1 MAAAFPRRPCGKQR
15 YVDSADAAELKT
27 TLTGVTLPAE
37 KPQLLEYA
45 VQQRTEPRLLDALRT
60 LPGDKKY
67 ESLDEVVEELLHVQP
82 PRLDPDP
89 HEPKE
94 EAGAP
99 PGGDAYT
106 DKDPE
111 TGKVRR

>member
-1 MAAAFPRRPCGKQR
+1 
-15 YVDSADAAELKT
+15 VDPGDAAELKA

-45 VQQRTEPRLLDALRT
+45 VQQRAEPRLLDGLRT
-60 LPGDKKY
+60 LPEEKKY
-67 ESLDEVVEELLHVQP
+67 ESLDDVVEELLHVQP
-82 PRLDPDP
+82 SRTEGDP
-89 HEPKE
+89 HQPNE

-111 TGKVRR
+111 TGTIRD

>member
-1 MAAAFPRRPCGKQR
+1 MDP
-15 YVDSADAAELKT
+15 ADAAELKA
-27 TLTGVTLPAE
+27 TLVGVTLPAE
-37 KPQLLEYA
+37 RPQLLEYA
-45 VQQRTEPRLLDALRT
+45 VRQRTEPRLLEGLRT
-60 LPGDKKY
+60 LPEDKTY

-82 PRLDPDP
+82 PRLDADA

-111 TGKVRR
+111 TGTIRD

>member
-1 MAAAFPRRPCGKQR
+1 
-15 YVDSADAAELKT
+15 VDPGDAAELKA

-45 VQQRTEPRLLDALRT
+45 VQQRAEPRLLDGLRT
-60 LPGDKKY
+60 LPEEKKY
-67 ESLDEVVEELLHVQP
+67 ESLDDVVEELLHVQP
-82 PRLDPDP
+82 SRVEGDP
-89 HEPKE
+89 HQPKE

-106 DKDPE
+106 EKDPE
-111 TGKVRR
+111 TGTIRD

>member
-1 MAAAFPRRPCGKQR
+1 
-15 YVDSADAAELKT
+15 VDPADAAELKA
-27 TLTGVTLPAE
+27 TLVGVSLPAE

-45 VQQRTEPRLLDALRT
+45 VRQRTEPRLLEQLST
-60 LPGDKKY
+60 LSEEKTY

-82 PRLDPDP
+82 PRLDGDS

-99 PGGDAYT
+99 PGGDDYA
-106 DKDPE
+106 
-111 TGKVRR
+111 

>member
-1 MAAAFPRRPCGKQR
+1 MDP
-15 YVDSADAAELKT
+15 ADAAELKA
-27 TLTGVTLPAE
+27 TLVGVTLPAE

-45 VQQRTEPRLLDALRT
+45 VQQRAEPRLLDGLRT
-60 LPGDKKY
+60 LPEAKKY

-82 PRLDPDP
+82 PRLAGEP

-99 PGGDAYT
+99 PGGEAYT
-106 DKDPE
+106 EKDPE
-111 TGKVRR
+111 TGKIRD

>member
-1 MAAAFPRRPCGKQR
+1 
-15 YVDSADAAELKT
+15 VDSADAAELKT
-27 TLTGVTLPAE
+27 TLTGITLPAE

-45 VQQRTEPRLLDALRT
+45 VQQRTEPRLLDGLRT
-60 LPGDKKY
+60 LPEDKKY
-67 ESLDEVVEELLHVQP
+67 ESLDDVVEELLHVQP
-82 PRLDPDP
+82 SRLDGEP

-106 DKDPE
+106 
-111 TGKVRR
+111 V

>member
-1 MAAAFPRRPCGKQR
+1 
-15 YVDSADAAELKT
+15 VDTADAAELKT

-45 VQQRTEPRLLDALRT
+45 VQQRAEPRLLDGLRT
-60 LPGDKKY
+60 LPEEKKY
-67 ESLDEVVEELLHVQP
+67 ESLDDVVEELLHVQP
-82 PRLDPDP
+82 SRVEGDP
-89 HEPKE
+89 HQPKE

-111 TGKVRR
+111 TGTIRD

>member
-1 MAAAFPRRPCGKQR
+1 MDP
-15 YVDSADAAELKT
+15 ADAAQLKAA
-27 TLTGVTLPAE
+27 LVGVALPAE
-37 KPQLLEYA
+37 KQQLLEYA
-45 VQQRTEPRLLDALRT
+45 VQQRAEPRLLDGLRSLSEDT
-60 LPGDKKY
+60 TY
-67 ESLDEVVEELLHVQP
+67 ESLDQVIEELVHVQP
-82 PRLDPDP
+82 PRVDPDP

-111 TGKVRR
+111 TGKVRE

>member
-1 MAAAFPRRPCGKQR
+1 MAAAFPRFHGGNHGC
-15 YVDSADAAELKT
+15 VDPADAAELKT

-45 VQQRTEPRLLDALRT
+45 VQQRTEPRLLEGLRT
-60 LPGDKKY
+60 LPEDKKY
-67 ESLDEVVEELLHVQP
+67 ESLDDVVEEILHVQP
-82 PRLDPDP
+82 ARLDG
-89 HEPKE
+89 EPREPRE

-106 DKDPE
+106 S
-111 TGKVRR
+111 

>member
-1 MAAAFPRRPCGKQR
+1 MAAAFPRFLSGNHRC
-15 YVDSADAAELKT
+15 VDPADAAELKA
-27 TLTGVTLPAE
+27 TLVGITLPAK

-45 VQQRTEPRLLDALRT
+45 VQQRTEPRLLDGLRT
-60 LPGDKKY
+60 LPEDKTY
-67 ESLDEVVEELLHVQP
+67 ESLDDVIDELLHVQP
-82 PRLDPDP
+82 TQVDPEP

-106 DKDPE
+106 DPDPE
-111 TGKVRR
+111 TGNVRR

>member
-1 MAAAFPRRPCGKQR
+1 
-15 YVDSADAAELKT
+15 VDTADAAELKT

-45 VQQRTEPRLLDALRT
+45 VQQRAEPRLLDGLRT
-60 LPGDKKY
+60 LPEEKKY
-67 ESLDEVVEELLHVQP
+67 ESLDDVVEELLHVQP
-82 PRLDPDP
+82 SRVEGDP
-89 HEPKE
+89 HQPKE

-106 DKDPE
+106 EKDPE
-111 TGKVRR
+111 TGTIRD

>member
-1 MAAAFPRRPCGKQR
+1 
-15 YVDSADAAELKT
+15 VDPADAAQLKAA
-27 TLTGVTLPAE
+27 LVGVALPAE
-37 KPQLLEYA
+37 KQQLLEYA
-45 VQQRTEPRLLDALRT
+45 VQQRAEPRLLDGLRSLSEDT
-60 LPGDKKY
+60 TY
-67 ESLDEVVEELLHVQP
+67 ESLDQVIEELVHVQP
-82 PRLDPDP
+82 PRVDPDP

-111 TGKVRR
+111 TGKVRE

>member
-1 MAAAFPRRPCGKQR
+1 
-15 YVDSADAAELKT
+15 VDPGDAAELKA

-45 VQQRTEPRLLDALRT
+45 VQQRAEPRLLDGLRT
-60 LPGDKKY
+60 LPEEKTY
-67 ESLDEVVEELLHVQP
+67 ESLDDVVEELLHVQP
-82 PRLDPDP
+82 SRVEGDP
-89 HEPKE
+89 HQPKE

-111 TGKVRR
+111 SGTIRD

>member
-1 MAAAFPRRPCGKQR
+1 
-15 YVDSADAAELKT
+15 VDPADAAELKA
-27 TLTGVTLPAE
+27 TLVGVTLPAE

-45 VQQRTEPRLLDALRT
+45 VQQRAEPRLLDGLRT
-60 LPGDKKY
+60 LSEKKY
-67 ESLDEVVEELLHVQP
+67 ESLDDVVEELLHAQP
-82 PRLDPDP
+82 AHLDGDP

-106 DKDPE
+106 AS
-111 TGKVRR
+111 

>member
-1 MAAAFPRRPCGKQR
+1 MDP
-15 YVDSADAAELKT
+15 ADAAELKA
-27 TLTGVTLPAE
+27 TLVGVALPAE

-45 VQQRTEPRLLDALRT
+45 VQQRAEPRLLDGLRT
-60 LPGDKKY
+60 LPEEKKY

-82 PRLDPDP
+82 PRLENDP

-106 DKDPE
+106 NKDPE
-111 TGKVRR
+111 TGTIRD

>member
-1 MAAAFPRRPCGKQR
+1 
-15 YVDSADAAELKT
+15 VDPADAAELKT

-45 VQQRTEPRLLDALRT
+45 VQQRAEPRLLDGLRT
-60 LPGDKKY
+60 LPEEKKY
-67 ESLDEVVEELLHVQP
+67 ESLDDVVEELLHVQP
-82 PRLDPDP
+82 SRVEGDP
-89 HEPKE
+89 HQPKE

-106 DKDPE
+106 EKDPE
-111 TGKVRR
+111 TGTIRD

>member
-1 MAAAFPRRPCGKQR
+1 MDP
-15 YVDSADAAELKT
+15 ADAAELKA
-27 TLTGVTLPAE
+27 TLVGVTLPAS

-45 VQQRTEPRLLDALRT
+45 VQQRAEPRLLDGLRT
-60 LPGDKKY
+60 LSEEKTY
-67 ESLDEVVEELLHVQP
+67 ESLDDVVEELLHAQP
-82 PRLDPDP
+82 PRLDGEP

-106 DKDPE
+106 DQDPE
-111 TGKVRR
+111 TGTIRA

>member
-1 MAAAFPRRPCGKQR
+1 
-15 YVDSADAAELKT
+15 VDPGDAAELKA

-45 VQQRTEPRLLDALRT
+45 VQQRAEPRLLDGLRT
-60 LPGDKKY
+60 LPEEKKY
-67 ESLDEVVEELLHVQP
+67 ESLDDVVEELLHVQP
-82 PRLDPDP
+82 SRLGGDP
-89 HEPKE
+89 HQPNE

-111 TGKVRR
+111 TGTIRD